1 MTKEELQQWAVE
13 NLPEE
18 EKIQSLNLGQL
29 EAVYKIRTF
38 LEKESRLTWQG
49 KTYTGKDEVFEPSAV
64 ELILEEENKHLQLE
78 MCKQYVIQ
86 NSFLLTGAPG
96 VGKTFSS
103 EVAVS
108 GYKFVYC
115 APTFQACAVLY
126 NNTRA
131 SKVHTLASA
140 LGTSKLD
147 RVTNDQS
154 SDDFY
159 LRSME
164 SIQKATT
171 FGNDVPVIL
180 RASWLLIDEA
190 SMVGGNNK
198 PPQERRLKEDG
209 EYRTVLLSNDTFVA
223 IAVRLLDRV
232 NEYEDLPEKFLF
244 LGDIFQ
250 TPPVGTEDDN
260 DATLL
265 EELMKREDQHYSL
278 TEIMRTDCPDI
289 KVLLTSYLNEMTRL
303 NELRDKSGILSSSP
317 TAATNLHIVPLP
329 ERQNSENVYYYN
341 NQDSF
346 INQFLYLY
354 RNRPVEHKYDPNY
367 VSIVN
372 FNNEVHS
379 RTVQL
384 VKKIRSEL
392 FGDPSV
398 KYYKGE
404 TLLFRA
410 GYEVPDKVTG
420 KILTFEKDS
429 RVFVEDVSEGVKTG
443 RLGKGGPAYS
453 IALPRLTV
461 IGGAKTAT
469 FYVASDHFVKT
480 VTTIRNGNRYR
491 ERMMHLLPDEV
502 EYFGLRSDKLSYSHW
517 LELSSIVP
525 DFGYAYVVN
534 NFKVQG
540 SSLQYTMVDESNI
553 LTSPA
558 SPKKL
563 LQYIYTGLSRGRQK
577 VFIYHIG
584 NKVNT
589 DKIIETIQWQRKMSI
604 EKDSSWEGGPV
615 DVIEKSVFDEIPY
628 DYTKTETT

>member
-1 MTKEELQQWAVE
+1 MDKEQLLQWA
-13 NLPEE
+13 EE
-18 EKIQSLNLGQL
+18 HIPGEDKVQTLNFGQL
-29 EAVYKIRTF
+29 EAVYKIRSF
-38 LEKESRLTWQG
+38 LERTPSLEWKGTIYKGDNSDDIFAYSISSLIE
-49 KTYTGKDEVFEPSAV
+49 DEPDAKV
-64 ELILEEENKHLQLE
+64 QLE

-86 NSFLLTGAPG
+86 NSFLLTGGPG
-96 VGKTFSS
+96 FGKTYTS

-115 APTFQACAVLY
+115 APTYQACAVLY

-164 SIQKATT
+164 SIKNATK

-180 RASWLLIDEA
+180 RANWLLIDEA

-198 PPQERRLKEDG
+198 PPQERKLKEDG
-209 EYRTVLLSNDTFVA
+209 EYRTVLLSNDTFIA

-232 NEYEDLPEKFLF
+232 NEYGDLPEKFLF

-265 EELMKREDQHYSL
+265 EELMKRPEQHYCL
-278 TEIMRTDCPDI
+278 TEMMRTDCPDI
-289 KVLLTSYLNEMTRL
+289 KVLITNYLTEMIRL
-303 NELRDKSGILSSSP
+303 NTLREDFGILSSSI
-317 TAATNLHIVPLP
+317 TAATNLHIIPLS
-329 ERQNSENVYYYN
+329 ERQNSDNIFYYN
-341 NQDSF
+341 NQESF

-354 RNRPVEHKYDPNY
+354 KNRPTEHKYDPNY

-379 RTVQL
+379 KTVQL
-384 VKKIRSEL
+384 VKKIRTEL

-410 GYEVPDKVTG
+410 GFEVEDRVTG
-420 KILTFEKDS
+420 KQLTFEKDS
-429 RVFVEDVSEGVKTG
+429 RIFVEEVSSGTKTG
-443 RLGKGGPAYS
+443 RLGKGGPAYN

-461 IGGAKTAT
+461 IGGEKTAT

-480 VTTIRNGNRYR
+480 VTTIRNGNRYKN
-491 ERMMHLLPDEV
+491 RMMHLSPDEV
-502 EYFGLRSDKLSYSHW
+502 EYFGLAKDTLSYSHW

-553 LTSPA
+553 LTSPS
-558 SPKKL
+558 SPKKR
-563 LQYIYTGLSRGRQK
+563 LQYVYTGLSRGRQK

-589 DKIIETIQWQRKMSI
+589 DKTVMNTEA
-604 EKDSSWEGGPV
+604 EKIMY
-615 DVIEKSVFDEIPY
+615 DVIEKKLDELFQ
-628 DYTKTETT
+628 ETIEQLWND